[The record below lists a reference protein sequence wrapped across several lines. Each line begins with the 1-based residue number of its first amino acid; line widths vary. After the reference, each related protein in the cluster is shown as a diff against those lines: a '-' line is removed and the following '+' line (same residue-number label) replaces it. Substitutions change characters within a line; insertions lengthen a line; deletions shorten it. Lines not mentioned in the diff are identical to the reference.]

1 MSECRA
7 AVFNGDGT
15 YEVRP
20 FPIPKPGPGGAVLR
34 VEAVGMCGSDVAQLN
49 GHHHVLGEV
58 ALIVPGH
65 ETGTNPRP
73 LPRCG
78 PAEVGDRVAVEI
90 MVLET
95 PSEKNPTGIVAGYSY
110 TLGVDHEHGLWGG
123 YGEYMGLIPGTRLHK
138 LTDDL
143 PASELTLFEGLA
155 SAVNWV
161 DVADV
166 RRGDTV
172 VVQGPG
178 HMGLC
183 CIVMAKLR
191 GAGRVIVTGT
201 SHDAARFE
209 IARAIGADDCIDV
222 IEEDVVSRVRE
233 ITGGAMAR
241 VVMDMAAVAT
251 STVPEGSLCR
261 PRRPHLVRRTQERTA
276 RRDHQRPPDL
286 PLSHDPWRLRLDE
299 RVGCRGVS
307 APERGAGPGDGASA
321 RPAPSTNS
329 TTQWPCSSGRP
340 PAKTRCGWSSPTH
353 DGGIAR
359 GRTSPGDAWRPPLPL
374 APSTRGDAPARGA
387 SIRAMGRDVPAKS
400 LRHEHRAELDRRPA
414 NRRRTHR
421 LPVGPRA

>member
-20 FPIPKPGPGGAVLR
+20 FPIPEPGPGGAVLR

-49 GHHHVLGEV
+49 GHHHVPGEV
-58 ALIVPGH
+58 APIVPGH
-65 ETGTNPRP
+65 EIVGRIHALSPDAD
-73 LPRCG
+73 LG
-78 PAEVGDRVAVEI
+78 VEVGDRVAVEI

-95 PSEKNPTGIVAGYSY
+95 PSAKNPTGIVAGYSY

-143 PASELTLFEGLA
+143 PAAELTLFEGLA

-222 IEEDVVSRVRE
+222 IQEDVVARVRE

-251 STVPEGSLCR
+251 STVPEAIDLAGHGGHILLGGLKNEQPVEIISDHLIFRSLTIHGGSGSTSASVAEACQLLNEGQIPATELLGETC
-261 PRRPHLVRRTQERTA
+261 T
-276 RRDHQRPPDL
+276 
-286 PLSHDPWRLRLDE
+286 LDE
-299 RVGCRGVS
+299 LDHAMALLKREAPGKDALRVVL
-307 APERGAGPGDGASA
+307 
-321 RPAPSTNS
+321 
-329 TTQWPCSSGRP
+329 
-340 PAKTRCGWSSPTH
+340 TH
-353 DGGIAR
+353 
-359 GRTSPGDAWRPPLPL
+359 P
-374 APSTRGDAPARGA
+374 
-387 SIRAMGRDVPAKS
+387 
-400 LRHEHRAELDRRPA
+400 
-414 NRRRTHR
+414 
-421 LPVGPRA
+421 